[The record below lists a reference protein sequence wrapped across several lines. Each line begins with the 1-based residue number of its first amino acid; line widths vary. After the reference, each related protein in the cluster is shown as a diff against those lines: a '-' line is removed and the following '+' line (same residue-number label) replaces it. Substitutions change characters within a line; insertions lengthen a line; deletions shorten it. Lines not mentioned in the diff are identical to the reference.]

1 MQLLWHI
8 KLDEIVADF
17 LVSGFFVAITADTSS
32 IDTCWF
38 IQIVESNFVED
49 RVFCGDYSH
58 KIAVGVNFP
67 KGHFLEKE
75 K

>member
-32 IDTCWF
+32 I
-38 IQIVESNFVED
+38 E
-49 RVFCGDYSH
+49 
-58 KIAVGVNFP
+58 
-67 KGHFLEKE
+67 
-75 K
+75 